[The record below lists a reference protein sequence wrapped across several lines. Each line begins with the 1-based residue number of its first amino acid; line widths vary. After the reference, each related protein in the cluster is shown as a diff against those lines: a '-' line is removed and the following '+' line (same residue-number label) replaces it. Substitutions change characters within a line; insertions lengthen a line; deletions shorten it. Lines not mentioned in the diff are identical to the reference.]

1 MAAQSQLINDILQ
14 PFAQTGNNLVELGDE
29 TLGTQLSAVQDT
41 GRGFVRDTADLLT
54 LPLRRTL
61 DLLDGFGT
69 RRQAQSKVTVGKKLK
84 VLKAKKIKKKLAI
97 KAKKAKKL
105 AIVAKKIALLKAKK
119 AKKIAVIAA
128 ILKAKK
134 AKKLAIVAK
143 KIALVAKLKTKF
155 KKFIAKK
162 KALLKLKL
170 PKLKKLKL
178 LLLPKL
184 LLAAKVASLGVL

>member
-1 MAAQSQLINDILQ
+1 MVSGQDR
-14 PFAQTGNNLVELGDE
+14 G
-29 TLGTQLSAVQDT
+29 GTQLSAVQDT
-41 GRGFVRDTADLLT
+41 GRGLVRDTADLLT

-61 DLLDGFGT
+61 ALLQQLGSDVDGFGT
-69 RRQAQSKVTVGKKLK
+69 RRRAQSKVTVGKKLK
-84 VLKAKKIKKKLAI
+84 AKKIKKRMGTT
-97 KAKKAKKL
+97 
-105 AIVAKKIALLKAKK
+105 ALLKAKK
-119 AKKIAVIAA
+119 AKKIAVVAA

-143 KIALVAKLKTKF
+143 KTALLAKLKTKF
-155 KKFIAKK
+155 KAFIAKK

-184 LLAAKVASLGVL
+184 LLAAKLGSLGVPLSLLVDREE